1 MRFGPA
7 CPDCAEPVP
16 LGRWALGKVFQCARC
31 DTPIVMP
38 RWNAAIWGGVA
49 TVTFGLLRDHLP
61 QDGGSQVALFALIVA
76 VILPLSWVTRTVRLA
91 SVG

>member
-1 MRFGPA
+1 
-7 CPDCAEPVP
+7 
-16 LGRWALGKVFQCARC
+16 
-31 DTPIVMP
+31 MP